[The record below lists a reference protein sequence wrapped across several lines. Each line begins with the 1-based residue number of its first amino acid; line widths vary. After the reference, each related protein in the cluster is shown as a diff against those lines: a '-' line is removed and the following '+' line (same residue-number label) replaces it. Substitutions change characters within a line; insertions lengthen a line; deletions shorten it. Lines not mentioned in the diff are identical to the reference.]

1 MGEAPRARAARV
13 AVFCLVS
20 SSCYRELSS
29 SAVEAVGCLLGSAE
43 PWWGRRAWASG
54 TRLAVAYRAWGFLSL
69 HLRPGLN
76 VELFRRHLLTCLI
89 TVVYM
94 KMPVAAR
101 LLPEQPLCCG

>member
-1 MGEAPRARAARV
+1 M
-13 AVFCLVS
+13 
-20 SSCYRELSS
+20 
-29 SAVEAVGCLLGSAE
+29 
-43 PWWGRRAWASG
+43 
-54 TRLAVAYRAWGFLSL
+54 AYRVWGFLSL

-94 KMPVAAR
+94 KTPVAAR